1 MHRPAP
7 LAGSPQPDRRRMRV
21 GRSEATVVPMLDIT
35 SLPTTPF
42 TTADAAC
49 LGVSPEQLAAAVAES
64 ELHHPLRG
72 VYLRGD
78 IELTVQ
84 ARAQAAATV
93 TSPFSV
99 ICDRTAA
106 WIHEVDVLL
115 FAELDVPPPLETC
128 VLRGHRAVNR
138 PECLG
143 LTRDLTDDDVMQI
156 GGVWVTTPLRTAVDL
171 ACKLSRRRALA
182 ALDAFVRH
190 HGLTHTEM
198 RRLLVRYFRR
208 RGVVQARQLVPLA
221 DPRAESAGESWTRIE
236 IIDHGFSAPQLQ
248 WWVYVDGVPT
258 YRLDLAWPR
267 ARVAVEYDGAEHHT
281 EPEDKAHDEKRRKL
295 LRDLGWTIIVLDKD
309 SFTPEAVDAWVR
321 ELAEAL
327 SVRLAA

>member
-1 MHRPAP
+1 
-7 LAGSPQPDRRRMRV
+7 MRTAL
-21 GRSEATVVPMLDIT
+21 RAATVVRMLDIT

-42 TTADAAC
+42 TTADAAS
-49 LGVSPEQLAAAVAES
+49 LGIRPEQLAAAVAES
-64 ELHHPLRG
+64 GLHHPLRG

-78 IELTVQ
+78 LELTML
-84 ARAQAAATV
+84 ARAQAARAV
-93 TSPFSV
+93 TSPFCV

-106 WIHEVDVLL
+106 WLHEIDVLRY
-115 FAELDVPPPLETC
+115 AELDVPPPLETC
-128 VLRGHRAVNR
+128 VRRGHRAIDR

-143 LTRDLTDDDVMQI
+143 LTRDLRDEDVMLI

-171 ACKLSRRRALA
+171 ACKLCRRDALA
-182 ALDAFVRH
+182 SLDAFMRH
-190 HGLTHTEM
+190 HGVTHTEM
-198 RRLLVRYFRR
+198 RQLLVRYFRR

-236 IIDHGFSAPQLQ
+236 IIDHGLPIPQLQ

-281 EPEDKAHDEKRRKL
+281 KPRDRRY
-295 LRDLGWTIIVLDKD
+295 D
-309 SFTPEAVDAWVR
+309 
-321 ELAEAL
+321 
-327 SVRLAA
+327 